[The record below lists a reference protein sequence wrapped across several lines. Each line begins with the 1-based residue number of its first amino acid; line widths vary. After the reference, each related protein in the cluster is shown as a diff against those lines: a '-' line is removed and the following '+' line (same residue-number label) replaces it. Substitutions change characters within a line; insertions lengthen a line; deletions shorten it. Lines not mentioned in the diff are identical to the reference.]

1 MKGLVLSNF
10 FYEQSGL
17 LKENLTHANFF
28 GWIIW
33 VVCEAMTCFRMCAT
47 GLPVEKGEVI
57 ESALEVSDLKKNVIF
72 GVSMFQN
79 L

>member
-1 MKGLVLSNF
+1 MNEALVASHRVSHPP
-10 FYEQSGL
+10 QL
-17 LKENLTHANFF
+17 LKTGELL
-28 GWIIW
+28 G
-33 VVCEAMTCFRMCAT
+33 VGVTCFRMCAT

>member
-1 MKGLVLSNF
+1 
-10 FYEQSGL
+10 
-17 LKENLTHANFF
+17 
-28 GWIIW
+28 
-33 VVCEAMTCFRMCAT
+33 MCAT

>member
-1 MKGLVLSNF
+1 
-10 FYEQSGL
+10 
-17 LKENLTHANFF
+17 
-28 GWIIW
+28 
-33 VVCEAMTCFRMCAT
+33 MTCFRMCAT